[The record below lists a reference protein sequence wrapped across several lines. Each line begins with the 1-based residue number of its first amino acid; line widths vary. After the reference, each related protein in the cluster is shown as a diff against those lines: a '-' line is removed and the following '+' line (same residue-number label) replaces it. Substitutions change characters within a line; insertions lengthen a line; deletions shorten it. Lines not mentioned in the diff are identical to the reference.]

1 VATRTATATAPAAPA
16 VPAQPGGGEL
26 TASYAVTLAAR
37 QLGLLTGAQLS
48 RIGVTTGQLPVLLVL
63 FEEDGLTQAELARA
77 VGIEQPTMALTLR
90 RMERDGLVTRT
101 RDSSDARRSHVKL
114 TPAAKR
120 KKAAVLRIRDE
131 VDTQLL
137 ASFSPNEQKTLRK
150 LLVRLVTQL
159 GELK

>member
-1 VATRTATATAPAAPA
+1 MAPRSTTPTQTSAP
-16 VPAQPGGGEL
+16 VQPGGGEL
-26 TASYAVTLAAR
+26 TASYAITLAAR

-63 FEEDGLTQAELARA
+63 FEQDGLTQAELARA

-114 TPAAKR
+114 TAAAKR
-120 KKAAVLRIRDE
+120 KKASVLRIRDE
-131 VDTQLL
+131 VDAQML
-137 ASFSPNEQKTLRK
+137 SGFSANEQKQLRK
-150 LLVRLVTQL
+150 LLIRLATQL
-159 GELK
+159 GETK

>member
-1 VATRTATATAPAAPA
+1 MAARATTPPAPT
-16 VPAQPGGGEL
+16 QPGGGEL
-26 TASYAVTLAAR
+26 TASYAITLAAR
-37 QLGLLTGAQLS
+37 QMGLLTGAALS

-101 RDSSDARRSHVKL
+101 RDASDARRSHVKL
-114 TPAAKR
+114 TAAAKR
-120 KKAAVLRIRDE
+120 KKNAVLRIRDE
-131 VDTQLL
+131 IDAQVMS
-137 ASFSPNEQKTLRK
+137 AFSPAEQKTLRK
-150 LLVRLVTQL
+150 LAIRLVTQL

>member
-1 VATRTATATAPAAPA
+1 M
-16 VPAQPGGGEL
+16 
-26 TASYAVTLAAR
+26 
-37 QLGLLTGAQLS
+37 GLLTGAALS

-101 RDSSDARRSHVKL
+101 RDASDARRSHVKL
-114 TPAAKR
+114 TAAAKR
-120 KKAAVLRIRDE
+120 KKNAVLRIRDE
-131 VDTQLL
+131 IDAQVMS
-137 ASFSPNEQKTLRK
+137 SFSPAEQKTLRK
-150 LLVRLVTQL
+150 LAVRLVTQL